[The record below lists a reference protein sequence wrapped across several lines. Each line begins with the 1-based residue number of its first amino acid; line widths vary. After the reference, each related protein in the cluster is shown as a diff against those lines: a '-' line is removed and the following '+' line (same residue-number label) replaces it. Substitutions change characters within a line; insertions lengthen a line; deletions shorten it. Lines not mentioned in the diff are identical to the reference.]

1 MMFSQYLNN
10 VNEYIMRTKSV
21 FYPCPFE
28 RKHVLSHEIL
38 SDNKAE
44 WQHTDK
50 PVSIDQNYVFQPNE
64 WHRIRNLDI
73 DNISWVQHEVPSR
86 YRDVVRCYCNI
97 RLGRWGGKS
106 YVTFRKTRNEVSN
119 NLYDDMGV
127 ATAFTKLFLILYS
140 VYK

>member
-1 MMFSQYLNN
+1 
-10 VNEYIMRTKSV
+10 
-21 FYPCPFE
+21 
-28 RKHVLSHEIL
+28 
-38 SDNKAE
+38 
-44 WQHTDK
+44 
-50 PVSIDQNYVFQPNE
+50 VSIDQNYVFQPKE

-73 DNISWVQHEVPSR
+73 DNISWVQHEVPKSR

-97 RLGRWGGKS
+97 RLGRWGGKG

-140 VYK
+140 VINCLYVFHLQFQLDSMPTPTGKSRWD